1 MLLQLQPFLL
11 QCCQSLLGVLLDA
24 AGTVASAEVSQLGLK
39 VGLMCFELETADLI
53 PTLESNHLVGIV
65 LEALVTSG
73 RGLLEKARD
82 WNGGMTIEALNAIA
96 LSEVHGL

>member
-1 MLLQLQPFLL
+1 M
-11 QCCQSLLGVLLDA
+11 
-24 AGTVASAEVSQLGLK
+24 SQLGLK

-73 RGLLEKARD
+73 RGFLEKARD
-82 WNGGMTIEALNAIA
+82 RNGGMTIEALNAIA